1 MSPPKLLRCAVYTRK
16 STEEGLEQAF
26 NSLDAQREA
35 CEAYV
40 MSQTHEGW
48 VVLASRYDDGGFSGG
63 NMDRPGLQALMRD
76 IDRGLVDIVVV
87 YKVDR
92 LTRALA
98 DFAKI
103 VERFDK
109 RGVSFVSVTQ
119 AFNTTSSMGRLTLN
133 VLLSFAQFEREV
145 TSERIRDKLAASR
158 RKGMWMG
165 GRAPFGY
172 GFHDRKLQPDP
183 QDAAIVQRMFTR
195 YLELGSVRA
204 LKEELKAEGIVSK
217 AWVSRHGNPRGGTT
231 FDRGALYHLLQN
243 RIYVGEIRHKTER
256 HKGLHDAIVPR
267 GLFDQVQA
275 RLADGRGRQP
285 GAARSSVKHPLA
297 GLLWDDQG
305 HRMSPTHGQKAG
317 QRYRYYVSRGLLN
330 GKAASAIARIPAE
343 PIEALILDRLH
354 RLIGSAQVE
363 SSASYAAPN
372 QPSLVRR
379 LVDRIVLGR
388 DTITIRLY
396 REQLEIRLADH
407 AAEQHPHRKIPTPD
421 ALRRRIDAADQLLE
435 EGDHLD
441 LIIAARPV
449 KRGVAPTIERPDG
462 EAANSKPRH
471 DPILLKAIARAH
483 GWLDM
488 LLKGEAKNVRAVAAR
503 AGVSDG
509 YVSRTIALAF
519 LSPADLA
526 LALAGRQPA
535 AFTVD
540 RLTRDDLPIAWK
552 GTPTG

>member
-1 MSPPKLLRCAVYTRK
+1 MSAPKLLRCAVYTRK

-40 MSQTHEGW
+40 LSQTHEGW
-48 VVLASRYDDGGFSGG
+48 VALASRYDDGGFSGG

-76 IDRGLVDIVVV
+76 IDRGLVDVVVV

-183 QDAAIVQRMFTR
+183 DDAAIVRRMFTR

-204 LKEELKAEGIVSK
+204 LKDELKAEGIVSK
-217 AWVSRHGNPRGGTT
+217 AWVSRHGNPRGGTS
-231 FDRGALYHLLQN
+231 FDRGALYYLLQN
-243 RIYVGEIRHKTER
+243 RIYVGEIRHKAER
-256 HKGLHDAIVPR
+256 HKGLHEAIVPKD
-267 GLFDQVQA
+267 LFELVQA

-330 GKAASAIARIPAE
+330 GRAASAITRIPAE

-354 RLIGSAQVE
+354 RLIGSSPFV
-363 SSASYAAPN
+363 ASTADAAPTG
-372 QPSLVRR
+372 PSLVRS

-388 DTITIRLY
+388 DTIAIRLY
-396 REQLEIRLADH
+396 REQLEIRLAEH
-407 AAEQHPHRKIPTPD
+407 AAEQHPHRKIPTLD

-441 LIIAARPV
+441 LVIAARPV

-462 EAANSKPRH
+462 ESASTKPRH

-488 LLKGEAKNVRAVAAR
+488 LLRGEAKNVRAVAAR